1 MRANGSPM
9 KIKPQAAA
17 DRPSNRSATPSA
29 TWPKPTPHAAANAT
43 SDEWVHRILRRITK
57 PPATVELR
65 KAAVITLSSLH
76 QVPGKTPIRHTR
88 GAQSAQRFSRR
99 GAANSA
105 DLASR
110 IRNPT
115 RRRVTMVGTH
125 RAHTSSSGPAFG
137 PPKNPTTTDHFLPQ
151 RAPTWRH
158 PERRPISPT
167 VRVHL
172 FSTHLAIFS

>member
-76 QVPGKTPIRHTR
+76 QVPGKTPIHQHREAVRRTA
-88 GAQSAQRFSRR
+88 AQMAVTTMAPSATARQ
-99 GAANSA
+99 
-105 DLASR
+105 
-110 IRNPT
+110 
-115 RRRVTMVGTH
+115 H
-125 RAHTSSSGPAFG
+125 RL
-137 PPKNPTTTDHFLPQ
+137 DV
-151 RAPTWRH
+151 
-158 PERRPISPT
+158 T
-167 VRVHL
+167 VRYLIPASFCHIGAHQAHAGRSICAAL
-172 FSTHLAIFS
+172 FETGRRK